1 MRVNGSIVDT
11 FTGPVSVPDI
21 NNGLGFADY
30 LLGNFSSF
38 SATDTVQ
45 FRFAFADANDGPEIV
60 FVLGAPGTA
69 VPEPAT
75 LALLGLGLL
84 GACFA
89 RRRRS

>member
-1 MRVNGSIVDT
+1 MRVNDIIVDT

-38 SATDTVQ
+38 SATDKVQ